1 MEQKKNLP
9 TEHLIKPLIKLIIAI
24 QLQILRHILMQNLW
38 HDMSE
43 ARFLKQKIKNN
54 KEKVFYTIDEVMEL
68 LNISRRTLQTLRQE
82 GKIKFVKAHN
92 TVRFSKDDIECF
104 KEARVE
110 K

>member
-1 MEQKKNLP
+1 MEQKKNLIVDNS
-9 TEHLIKPLIKLIIAI
+9 IKPMIKLVLDV
-24 QLQILRHILMQNLW
+24 QLEILHHLLNQNLW